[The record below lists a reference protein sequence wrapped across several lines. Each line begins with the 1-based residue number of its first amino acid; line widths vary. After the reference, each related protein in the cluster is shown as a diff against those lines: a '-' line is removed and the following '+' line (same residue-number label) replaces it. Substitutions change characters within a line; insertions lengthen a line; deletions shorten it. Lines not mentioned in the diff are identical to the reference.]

1 MFEDA
6 RGAEYM
12 RSRTLADKRACW
24 ETPAKAEE
32 RDAGALVVAA
42 LAADQKAKTRR
53 RTMKSRN
60 QETAVKDV
68 LRDACGMKEG
78 PSREIKTIVDFPE
91 RGVFF
96 DKETTVA
103 GQKAD
108 VVAILHDGRLLCL
121 DCKVSSLETN
131 SYKRLCHEVTDK
143 AAKWREAFGQ
153 TSVTGAVLA
162 GCFKPGN
169 LLEAQEAGVRVFW
182 SDALSPLVE
191 FVNSTK
197 ECNDGQ

>member
-1 MFEDA
+1 
-6 RGAEYM
+6 M

-32 RDAGALVVAA
+32 RDACALVVAA

-60 QETAVKDV
+60 QE
-68 LRDACGMKEG
+68 
-78 PSREIKTIVDFPE
+78 
-91 RGVFF
+91 
-96 DKETTVA
+96 
-103 GQKAD
+103 
-108 VVAILHDGRLLCL
+108 
-121 DCKVSSLETN
+121 
-131 SYKRLCHEVTDK
+131 
-143 AAKWREAFGQ
+143 